1 MKFLTLISLVT
12 VLILSSC
19 QLDPPSETYTNVV
32 IPIDTRTVPEAGYV
46 DVPLSIYAHA
56 SLPNGCWSN
65 IRFFFQEKEEF
76 IYELFSL
83 ADFNST
89 GACPEILVTADTLLF
104 LEPKAAGDYVIVT
117 WMSPTSNEL
126 DTIKVEVITPEK

>member
-1 MKFLTLISLVT
+1 MKPIALISLAT
-12 VLILSSC
+12 ALILSSC
-19 QLDPPSETYTNVV
+19 QMEPYSETYTNVV
-32 IPIDTRTVPEAGYV
+32 IPIDTRTVPETGYV

-56 SLPNGCWSN
+56 QLPNGCWSN
-65 IRFFFQEKEEF
+65 IRFFFQEKEEYL
-76 IYELFSL
+76 YELFSL

-89 GACPEILVTADTLLF
+89 GACTDMLVAGDTLLVF
-104 LEPKAAGDYVIVT
+104 EPKAPGDYVIVT

>member
-1 MKFLTLISLVT
+1 MKFPILISMAAA
-12 VLILSSC
+12 LILSSC
-19 QLDPPSETYTNVV
+19 QMDPASETYTNVV
-32 IPIDTRTVPEAGYV
+32 IPIDIKTVPEAGYV

-56 SLPNGCWSN
+56 QLPNGCWSN
-65 IRFFFQEKEEF
+65 IRFFFQEKEEYL
-76 IYELFSL
+76 YELFSL

-89 GACPEILVTADTLLF
+89 GACPEMLVTGDTLLVF
-104 LEPKAAGDYVIVT
+104 EPKAPGDYVIIT